1 MHNDLL
7 HEAQIHGQ
15 LSFPYIVY
23 KGKIPEFFS
32 SYPLHWHDEMEVIY
46 ICSGQGIITIQAH
59 QYIVKSDDIVIVP
72 PQMVHS
78 IEQYPNSKMEYFNI
92 LFHFS
97 LLNYSEND
105 TCYEKYFKPLY
116 CHTKLPS
123 LYLKS
128 EADLNRLLR
137 PHIMYLIEN
146 RKKSYTNDE
155 LMVKSNLFAIMHYI
169 NQHSS
174 PTSSAE
180 LSMKNNYDKLKNL
193 LLHIQSNY
201 DRTITIKDAA
211 AICGFSSS
219 HFMKLFKELT
229 GKSFSQYLI
238 DYRLE
243 IAARQ
248 LVETSYKIIDLAENV
263 GFHNVSYFS
272 RAFHSKYGETPSA
285 YRNNALSKNTNRNI
299 NRQP

>member
-1 MHNDLL
+1 MHNNTL

-23 KGKIPEFFS
+23 KGNIPEFFS
-32 SYPLHWHDEMEVIY
+32 SYPLHWHDEMEIIY
-46 ICSGQGIITIQAH
+46 IRSGQGIITIQSH
-59 QYIVKSDDIVIVP
+59 QYIVKSDDIVIIP

-78 IEQYPNSKMEYFNI
+78 IEQYSKSKMEYFNI

-116 CHTKLPS
+116 CHAKLPS

-128 EADLNRLLR
+128 GTDLNCLLY

-146 RKKSYTNDE
+146 RKKSYTSDE
-155 LMVKSNLFAIMHYI
+155 LMIKSNLFAIMHYI
-169 NQHSS
+169 NQYSS
-174 PTSSAE
+174 STSSAE
-180 LSMKNNYDKLKNL
+180 LSLKNNYDKLKNL
-193 LLHIQSNY
+193 LLYIQSNY
-201 DRTITIKDAA
+201 DRAITVRDAA
-211 AICGFSSS
+211 TICGFSSS

-238 DYRLE
+238 GYRLE

-248 LVETSYKIIDLAENV
+248 LVETSNKIIDLAENV

-285 YRNNALSKNTNRNI
+285 YRKSTRHKADA
-299 NRQP
+299 P

>member
-1 MHNDLL
+1 MHTKTL

-23 KGKIPEFFS
+23 KGNIPEYLS
-32 SYPLHWHDEMEVIY
+32 SYPLHWHDEMELIY
-46 ICSGQGIITIQAH
+46 IHSGQGIITIQAH

-78 IEQYPNSKMEYFNI
+78 IEQYQKSKMEYFNI

-97 LLNYSEND
+97 LLNYSTND
-105 TCYEKYFKPLY
+105 NCYEKYFKPLY
-116 CHTKLPS
+116 CHTKLPF
-123 LYLKS
+123 LYLEPKD
-128 EADLNRLLR
+128 DLNRILR

-146 RKKSYTNDE
+146 RKKSYTSDE
-155 LMVKSNLFAIMHYI
+155 LMVKSNLFAIMHHI
-169 NQHSS
+169 NLYSS
-174 PTSSAE
+174 STSSAE
-180 LSMKNNYDKLKNL
+180 LSLKNNYDKLKNL

-201 DRTITIKDAA
+201 DCTITVKDAA
-211 AICGFSSS
+211 EICSFSPS

-285 YRNNALSKNTNRNI
+285 YRKSTRHKADA
-299 NRQP
+299 P

>member
-1 MHNDLL
+1 MRSKTL
-7 HEAQIHGQ
+7 HETQIHGS

-23 KGKIPEFFS
+23 KGNIPEFFS

-46 ICSGQGIITIQAH
+46 IRSGQGIITIQSH
-59 QYIVKSDDIVIVP
+59 QYIVKSDDIVIIP

-78 IEQYPNSKMEYFNI
+78 IEQYPKSKMEYFNI

-97 LLNYSEND
+97 LLNYSTND
-105 TCYEKYFKPLY
+105 TCYDKYFKPLY

-128 EADLNRLLR
+128 DVDLNRFLH

-146 RKKSYTNDE
+146 RKKSYTSDE
-155 LMVKSNLFAIMHYI
+155 LMIKSNLFAIMHYV
-169 NQHSS
+169 NQYSS
-174 PTSSAE
+174 PTSSDE
-180 LSMKNNYDKLKNL
+180 LSLKNNYDKLKNL

-201 DRTITIKDAA
+201 DRAITIKDAA

-272 RAFHSKYGETPSA
+272 RAFHAKYGKTPSA
-285 YRNNALSKNTNRNI
+285 YRKSIRPKADA
-299 NRQP
+299 P

>member
-1 MHNDLL
+1 MHNKIPP
-7 HEAQIHGQ
+7 EAKKHGQ
-15 LSFPYIVY
+15 ISFPYIVY
-23 KGKIPEFFS
+23 KGSIPEFFL
-32 SYPLHWHDEMEVIY
+32 SYPLHWHDEMELIY
-46 ICSGQGIITIQAH
+46 VRDGQGIITIQSH
-59 QYIVKSDDIVIVP
+59 QYIVRADDIVIVP

-78 IEQYPNSKMEYFNI
+78 IEKYPKSKMDYYNI
-92 LFHFS
+92 LFQFS
-97 LLNYSEND
+97 LLNNSTND

-123 LYLKS
+123 LYLES
-128 EADLNRLLR
+128 EGDLNCILR

-146 RKKSYTNDE
+146 RKKSYINDE

-169 NQHSS
+169 NQYSS
-174 PTSSAE
+174 PVSSTE
-180 LSMKNNYDKLKNL
+180 MSLKNNYDKLKNL
-193 LLHIQSNY
+193 LIYIQSNY
-201 DRTITIKDAA
+201 DCTITVKDAA

-243 IAARQ
+243 IAAKQ

-285 YRNNALSKNTNRNI
+285 YRNNALVRNNNKCI
-299 NRQP
+299 N

>member
-1 MHNDLL
+1 
-7 HEAQIHGQ
+7 
-15 LSFPYIVY
+15 
-23 KGKIPEFFS
+23 
-32 SYPLHWHDEMEVIY
+32 
-46 ICSGQGIITIQAH
+46 
-59 QYIVKSDDIVIVP
+59 
-72 PQMVHS
+72 MVHS
-78 IEQYPNSKMEYFNI
+78 IDQHSKSKMKYFNI

-97 LLNYSEND
+97 LLNY
-105 TCYEKYFKPLY
+105 Y
-116 CHTKLPS
+116 
-123 LYLKS
+123 
-128 EADLNRLLR
+128 
-137 PHIMYLIEN
+137 
-146 RKKSYTNDE
+146 
-155 LMVKSNLFAIMHYI
+155 
-169 NQHSS
+169 SS

-201 DRTITIKDAA
+201 DSAITIKDVA

-248 LVETSYKIIDLAENV
+248 LVETSHKIIDLAENV

-272 RAFHSKYGETPSA
+272 RAFHAKYGETPSA
-285 YRNNALSKNTNRNI
+285 YRKKHPPQSRCS
-299 NRQP
+299 RW

>member
-1 MHNDLL
+1 MRNKNL
-7 HEAQIHGQ
+7 HESQIHGQ

-32 SYPLHWHDEMEVIY
+32 SYPLHWHDEMELIY
-46 ICSGQGIITIQAH
+46 VRSGQGIITIQAH
-59 QYIVKSDDIVIVP
+59 QYIVKSDDIVIIP

-78 IEQYPNSKMEYFNI
+78 IEQYQKSKMEYFNI

-97 LLNYSEND
+97 LLNYSTND

-123 LYLKS
+123 LYLDP
-128 EADLNRLLR
+128 EVDLNRFLR
-137 PHIMYLIEN
+137 PYIMYLIEN
-146 RKKSYTNDE
+146 RKKSYTSDE

-169 NQHSS
+169 NLYSS

-180 LSMKNNYDKLKNL
+180 LSLKNNYDKLKNL

-201 DRTITIKDAA
+201 DRTITVKDAS
-211 AICGFSSS
+211 AICGFSPS
-219 HFMKLFKELT
+219 HFMKLFKELA

-248 LVETSYKIIDLAENV
+248 LVESSYKIIDIAENV

-272 RAFHSKYGETPSA
+272 RAFHSKYGVTPSA
-285 YRNNALSKNTNRNI
+285 YRNNALFGNNDKK
-299 NRQP
+299 

>member
-1 MHNDLL
+1 MHNRIPP
-7 HEAQIHGQ
+7 ETKIHGQ

-23 KGKIPEFFS
+23 KGNIPEFYS
-32 SYPLHWHDEMEVIY
+32 SYPLHWHDEMELIY
-46 ICSGQGIITIQAH
+46 IRSGQGIITIQSH
-59 QYIVKSDDIVIVP
+59 QYVVRSDDIVIVP

-78 IEQYPNSKMEYFNI
+78 IEQYPKCKMEYFNI
-92 LFHFS
+92 LFQFS
-97 LLNYSEND
+97 LLNYSTND
-105 TCYEKYFKPLY
+105 TCYEKYFKPIY

-123 LYLKS
+123 LYLES
-128 EADLNRLLR
+128 EVDLNRFLR

-155 LMVKSNLFAIMHYI
+155 LMVKSNLFAIMYYI
-169 NQHSS
+169 NQY
-174 PTSSAE
+174 SAPVNSAG
-180 LSMKNNYDKLKNL
+180 LSLKNNYDKLKNL
-193 LLHIQSNY
+193 LIYIQSNY
-201 DRTITIKDAA
+201 DCIITVKDAA

-285 YRNNALSKNTNRNI
+285 YRNNVLMGNNNKNI
-299 NRQP
+299 N

>member
-1 MHNDLL
+1 MSDTPL
-7 HEAQIHGQ
+7 HETQIHGQ

-23 KGKIPEFFS
+23 KGRIPEYLS
-32 SYPLHWHDEMEVIY
+32 SYPLHWHDEMEIIY
-46 ICSGQGIITIQAH
+46 IRGGQGIITIQSH
-59 QYIVKSDDIVIVP
+59 QYIVKSDDIVIIP
-72 PQMVHS
+72 PHMVHS
-78 IEQYPNSKMEYFNI
+78 IEQFQKCQMEYYNI

-97 LLNYSEND
+97 LLNYSAND
-105 TCYEKYFKPLY
+105 ACYEKYFKPLY
-116 CHTKLPS
+116 SHTQLPS
-123 LYLKS
+123 LYL
-128 EADLNRLLR
+128 EPDAALNRFLR
-137 PHIMYLIEN
+137 PHIMYLTEN
-146 RKKSYTNDE
+146 RKKIYTSDE

-169 NQHSS
+169 NQYSS
-174 PTSSAE
+174 STSSAE
-180 LSMKNNYDKLKNL
+180 LSLKNNYDKLKNL

-201 DRTITIKDAA
+201 DHTITVKDAA

-272 RAFHSKYGETPSA
+272 RAFHAKYGKTPSA
-285 YRNNALSKNTNRNI
+285 YRKSTRPKADA
-299 NRQP
+299 P

>member
-1 MHNDLL
+1 MYNKIPP
-7 HEAQIHGQ
+7 EAKIHGQ

-23 KGKIPEFFS
+23 KGNIPEFFP
-32 SYPLHWHDEMEVIY
+32 SYPLHWHDEMELIY
-46 ICSGQGIITIQAH
+46 ICSGQGTITIQSH
-59 QYIVKSDDIVIVP
+59 QYMVKSDDIVIVP

-78 IEQYPNSKMEYFNI
+78 IGQYKKSKMEYFNI
-92 LFHFS
+92 LFQFS
-97 LLNYSEND
+97 LLSYSTND

-123 LYLKS
+123 LYLES
-128 EADLNRLLR
+128 EIDLNHILR

-169 NQHSS
+169 NQYSS
-174 PTSSAE
+174 PTSSAV
-180 LSMKNNYDKLKNL
+180 LSLKNNYDKLKNL
-193 LLHIQSNY
+193 LLYIQSNY
-201 DRTITIKDAA
+201 DHSITVKDAA
-211 AICGFSSS
+211 AICGFSPS

-229 GKSFSQYLI
+229 RKSFSQYLI

-243 IAARQ
+243 IAAKQ
-248 LVETSYKIIDLAENV
+248 LVETTYKIIDLAENV

-285 YRNNALSKNTNRNI
+285 YRNNALFGNNNKNI
-299 NRQP
+299 N

>member
-1 MHNDLL
+1 MHNDSL

-23 KGKIPEFFS
+23 KGNIPAFLS
-32 SYPLHWHDEMEVIY
+32 SYPLHWHDEMEIIY
-46 ICSGQGIITIQAH
+46 IRGGQGIITIQSH
-59 QYIVKSDDIVIVP
+59 QYIVKSDDIVIIP

-78 IEQYPNSKMEYFNI
+78 IEQYHKFQMEYFNI

-97 LLNYSEND
+97 LLNYSAND
-105 TCYEKYFKPLY
+105 ACYEKYFKPLY
-116 CHTKLPS
+116 FHTKLPS
-123 LYLKS
+123 LYVES
-128 EADLNRLLR
+128 DAALNRFLR
-137 PHIMYLIEN
+137 PHIMYLIDN

-169 NQHSS
+169 YQYSS

-180 LSMKNNYDKLKNL
+180 LSLKNNYDKLKNL
-193 LLHIQSNY
+193 LFHIQSNY
-201 DRTITIKDAA
+201 DRTITVKDAA

-243 IAARQ
+243 IAAGQ

-272 RAFHSKYGETPSA
+272 RAFHAKYGETPSA
-285 YRNNALSKNTNRNI
+285 YRKSTRSKTDA
-299 NRQP
+299 P

>member
-1 MHNDLL
+1 MHSKTL
-7 HEAQIHGQ
+7 HETQIHGQ

-23 KGKIPEFFS
+23 KGSIPEFFS
-32 SYPLHWHDEMEVIY
+32 SYPLHWHDEMELIY
-46 ICSGQGIITIQAH
+46 ICSGQGVITIQSH
-59 QYIVKSDDIVIVP
+59 QYIVKADDIVIIP

-78 IEQYPNSKMEYFNI
+78 IEQYFKCTMEYFNI

-97 LLNYSEND
+97 LLNYASND

-128 EADLNRLLR
+128 EVDLNRFVH

-146 RKKSYTNDE
+146 RKKSYTSDE

-169 NQHSS
+169 NQYSS

-180 LSMKNNYDKLKNL
+180 LSLKNNYDKLKNL

-201 DRTITIKDAA
+201 DHTITVKDAA
-211 AICGFSSS
+211 AICGFSPS
-219 HFMKLFKELT
+219 HFMKLFKEMT

-272 RAFHSKYGETPSA
+272 RAFHSKYGKTPSA
-285 YRNNALSKNTNRNI
+285 YRNNALSGNKSI

>member
-1 MHNDLL
+1 MCNKPL
-7 HEAQIHGQ
+7 HETQIHGQ

-23 KGKIPEFFS
+23 KGRIPEFFS
-32 SYPLHWHDEMEVIY
+32 SYPLHWHDEMEIIY
-46 ICSGQGIITIQAH
+46 IRGGQGIITIQSH
-59 QYIVKSDDIVIVP
+59 QYVVKSDDIVIIP

-78 IEQYPNSKMEYFNI
+78 IEQFQKCQMEYYNI

-97 LLNYSEND
+97 LLNYSAND
-105 TCYEKYFKPLY
+105 ACYEKYFKPLY
-116 CHTKLPS
+116 CHTQLPS
-123 LYLKS
+123 LYLES
-128 EADLNRLLR
+128 DAALNRFLR

-169 NQHSS
+169 NLCSS

-180 LSMKNNYDKLKNL
+180 LSLTNNYDKLKNL
-193 LLHIQSNY
+193 LIHIQSNY
-201 DRTITIKDAA
+201 DRPITVKDAA

-243 IAARQ
+243 IASRQ
-248 LVETSYKIIDLAENV
+248 LVETSHKIIDLAENV

-272 RAFHSKYGETPSA
+272 RAFHSKYGKTPSA
-285 YRNNALSKNTNRNI
+285 YRKSTRPKADAL
-299 NRQP
+299 

>member
-1 MHNDLL
+1 MRSKTL
-7 HEAQIHGQ
+7 HETQIHGS

-23 KGKIPEFFS
+23 KGNIPEFFS

-46 ICSGQGIITIQAH
+46 IRSGQGIITIQSH
-59 QYIVKSDDIVIVP
+59 QYIVKSDDIVIIP

-78 IEQYPNSKMEYFNI
+78 IEQYPKSKMEYFNI

-97 LLNYSEND
+97 LLNYSTND
-105 TCYEKYFKPLY
+105 TCYDKYFKPLY

-128 EADLNRLLR
+128 DVDLNRFLH

-146 RKKSYTNDE
+146 RKKSYTSDE
-155 LMVKSNLFAIMHYI
+155 LMIKSNLFDIMHYV
-169 NQHSS
+169 NQYSS
-174 PTSSAE
+174 PTSSDE
-180 LSMKNNYDKLKNL
+180 LSLKNNYDKLKNL

-201 DRTITIKDAA
+201 DRAITIKDAA

-272 RAFHSKYGETPSA
+272 RAFHAKYGKTPSA
-285 YRNNALSKNTNRNI
+285 YRKSIRPKADA
-299 NRQP
+299 P

>member
-1 MHNDLL
+1 MHNDSL
-7 HEAQIHGQ
+7 HETQIHGQ

-23 KGKIPEFFS
+23 KGNIPAFFS

-46 ICSGQGIITIQAH
+46 IRSGQGIITVQSH
-59 QYIVKSDDIVIVP
+59 QYIVKSDDIVIIP

-78 IEQYPNSKMEYFNI
+78 IEQYQKAQMEYYNI

-97 LLNYSEND
+97 LLHYSAND

-123 LYLKS
+123 PYLES
-128 EADLNRLLR
+128 EVDLNRFLR

-146 RKKSYTNDE
+146 RKKSYTSDE

-169 NQHSS
+169 TQYSS
-174 PTSSAE
+174 PPSSAE
-180 LSMKNNYDKLKNL
+180 LSLKNNYDKLKNL

-201 DRTITIKDAA
+201 DHAITVKDAA

-285 YRNNALSKNTNRNI
+285 YRKSTRPKADA
-299 NRQP
+299 P

>member
-1 MHNDLL
+1 MSDTPL
-7 HEAQIHGQ
+7 HETQIHGQ

-23 KGKIPEFFS
+23 KGRIPEFFS
-32 SYPLHWHDEMEVIY
+32 SYPLHWHDEMEIIY
-46 ICSGQGIITIQAH
+46 IRGGQGIITIQSH
-59 QYIVKSDDIVIVP
+59 QYIVKSDDIVIIP
-72 PQMVHS
+72 PQMIHS
-78 IEQYPNSKMEYFNI
+78 IEQYHKFQMEYFNI

-97 LLNYSEND
+97 LLNYSAND

-116 CHTKLPS
+116 CHTKLPF
-123 LYLKS
+123 LYLES
-128 EADLNRLLR
+128 NVDLNRLLR
-137 PHIMYLIEN
+137 PHIIYLIEN
-146 RKKSYTNDE
+146 RKKNYTNDE
-155 LMVKSNLFAIMHYI
+155 LMVKSNLFAIMHYMI
-169 NQHSS
+169 QYSS

-180 LSMKNNYDKLKNL
+180 LSLKNNYDKLKNL

-201 DRTITIKDAA
+201 DSAITVKDAA

-272 RAFHSKYGETPSA
+272 RAFHAKYGETPSA
-285 YRNNALSKNTNRNI
+285 YRNNALSKNNNKSI

>member
-1 MHNDLL
+1 MRSKTL
-7 HEAQIHGQ
+7 HETQIHGS

-23 KGKIPEFFS
+23 KGNIPEFFS

-46 ICSGQGIITIQAH
+46 IRSGQGIITIQSH
-59 QYIVKSDDIVIVP
+59 QYIVKSDDIVIIP

-78 IEQYPNSKMEYFNI
+78 IEQYPKSKMEYFNI

-97 LLNYSEND
+97 LLNYSTND
-105 TCYEKYFKPLY
+105 TCYDKYFKPLY

-128 EADLNRLLR
+128 DVDLNRFLH

-146 RKKSYTNDE
+146 RKKSYTRDE
-155 LMVKSNLFAIMHYI
+155 LMIKSNLCAIMHYV
-169 NQHSS
+169 NQYSS
-174 PTSSAE
+174 PTSSDE
-180 LSMKNNYDKLKNL
+180 LSLKNNYDKLKNL

-201 DRTITIKDAA
+201 DRAITIKDAA

-272 RAFHSKYGETPSA
+272 RAFHAKYGKTPSA
-285 YRNNALSKNTNRNI
+285 YRKSIRPKADA
-299 NRQP
+299 P

>member
-1 MHNDLL
+1 MRSKTL
-7 HEAQIHGQ
+7 HETQIHGQ

-23 KGKIPEFFS
+23 KGNIPEFFF
-32 SYPLHWHDEMEVIY
+32 SYPLHWHDEMELIY
-46 ICSGQGIITIQAH
+46 IRSGQGIITIQAH

-78 IEQYPNSKMEYFNI
+78 IEQFQKSKMEYFNI

-97 LLNYSEND
+97 LLNYSTND

-123 LYLKS
+123 LYLES
-128 EADLNRLLR
+128 EVDLNRILR

-146 RKKSYTNDE
+146 RKKSYTSDE
-155 LMVKSNLFAIMHYI
+155 LMVKSNLFTIMHYI
-169 NQHSS
+169 NQYSL
-174 PTSSAE
+174 PASSAE
-180 LSMKNNYDKLKNL
+180 LSLKNNYDKLKNL
-193 LLHIQSNY
+193 LIHIQSNY
-201 DRTITIKDAA
+201 DRTITVKDAA
-211 AICGFSSS
+211 AICGFSPS
-219 HFMKLFKELT
+219 HFMKLFKELA

-272 RAFHSKYGETPSA
+272 RAFHSKYGATPST
-285 YRNNALSKNTNRNI
+285 YRNNALFGNNDKKNN
-299 NRQP
+299 

>member
-1 MHNDLL
+1 MCIPQPCTGK
-7 HEAQIHGQ
+7 EAEGM
-15 LSFPYIVY
+15 
-23 KGKIPEFFS
+23 
-32 SYPLHWHDEMEVIY
+32 EMIY
-46 ICSGQGIITIQAH
+46 ICGGQGIITIQAH
-59 QYIVKSDDIVIVP
+59 QYVVKSDDIVIIP
-72 PQMVHS
+72 PQMVHA
-78 IEQYPNSKMEYFNI
+78 IEQYLKSKMEYFNI
-92 LFHFS
+92 LFCFS

-123 LYLKS
+123 LYLKA
-128 EADLNRLLR
+128 ETDLNRLLR
-137 PHIMYLIEN
+137 PHIMYLIDN
-146 RKKSYTNDE
+146 RKKSYMNDE
-155 LMVKSNLFAIMHYI
+155 LMVKSNLFAMMHYI
-169 NQHSS
+169 NQYSV

-201 DRTITIKDAA
+201 DRTITVRDAA

-248 LVETSYKIIDLAENV
+248 LVETSHKIIDIAENV

-272 RAFHSKYGETPSA
+272 RAFHSKHGETPSA
-285 YRNNALSKNTNRNI
+285 YRNNALFGNKNMNI
-299 NRQP
+299 N

>member
-1 MHNDLL
+1 MQNVPL

-15 LSFPYIVY
+15 LSFPYVVY
-23 KGKIPEFFS
+23 KGSIPEYLS

-46 ICSGQGIITIQAH
+46 IHSGQGIITIQAH
-59 QYIVKSDDIVIVP
+59 QYIVKSDDIVIIP

-78 IEQYPNSKMEYFNI
+78 IEQYHKSEMKYFNI

-116 CHTKLPS
+116 FHTKLPS
-123 LYLKS
+123 LYVKS
-128 EADLNRLLR
+128 DVALNRLLR
-137 PHIMYLIEN
+137 PHIMYLIDN

-155 LMVKSNLFAIMHYI
+155 LMVKSYLFAIMHYI
-169 NQHSS
+169 NQYSS

-180 LSMKNNYDKLKNL
+180 LSLKNNYDKLKNL

-201 DRTITIKDAA
+201 GSTITVKDAA
-211 AICGFSSS
+211 TICGFSSS

-272 RAFHSKYGETPSA
+272 RAFHSKYEETPSA
-285 YRNNALSKNTNRNI
+285 YRNNALSKSNDRNI
-299 NRQP
+299 NRHP